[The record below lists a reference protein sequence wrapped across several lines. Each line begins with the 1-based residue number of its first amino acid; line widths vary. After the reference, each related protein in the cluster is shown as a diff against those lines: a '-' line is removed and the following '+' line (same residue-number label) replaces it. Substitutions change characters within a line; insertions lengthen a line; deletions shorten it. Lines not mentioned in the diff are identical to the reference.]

1 MSWGP
6 SHVWA
11 PCWRVVTGVRVILMV
26 VVLLSVVGCA
36 QPDGVTTGSAHFASG
51 SPAPAT
57 AAPGSR
63 TETAFAKAMYAHQR
77 QAIELDDLALT
88 LPIASLEVR
97 QVATANKRE
106 AEAGSQ
112 TLRDWLGAWGHAVPN
127 GEAGALGMLSA
138 EQMARVRTA
147 DAARFNQLWMQAM
160 IAHHRGAVA
169 MARQVQG
176 SSAKG
181 ELLAFAQRVVAT
193 HTEEIGRLQMMLAN
207 SATRSVQS

>member
-1 MSWGP
+1 M
-6 SHVWA
+6 
-11 PCWRVVTGVRVILMV
+11 VRRFLLVL
-26 VVLLSVVGCA
+26 VLLSVVGCA
-36 QPDGVTTGSAHFASG
+36 QPDNVTTGSAEFASG

-57 AAPGSR
+57 AAPGTK
-63 TETAFAKAMYAHQR
+63 TEVAFAKAMYSHDR
-77 QAIELDDLALT
+77 QAIELDELALS
-88 LPIASLEVR
+88 LPVASLEVR
-97 QVATANKRE
+97 QAATTNKRE
-106 AEAGSQ
+106 AESRSQ
-112 TLRDWLGAWGHAVPN
+112 TLRDWLDAWGHAVPS
-127 GEAGALGMLSA
+127 GDAGALGMLSPD
-138 EQMARVRTA
+138 QVARVRNA